1 MGLIV
6 KIESIVFNLNNFMEK
21 QQYSY
26 ARSMILKE
34 WNRITEPLN
43 YKLLGAQAKELVK
56 VIAKEKEDADFIQ
69 LSEKE
74 KRLLNLLNE
83 AVRDLKLPYA
93 KKLFYEHKELY
104 DLSYAQ
110 KWLSSDTRFM
120 CYAWTRTEV

>member
-1 MGLIV
+1 M

>member
-1 MGLIV
+1 M
-6 KIESIVFNLNNFMEK
+6 KIESVVYSLNNFMEK
-21 QQYSY
+21 QQYSS

-43 YKLLGAQAKELVK
+43 FKLLGAEAKELVK

-83 AVRDLKLPYA
+83 AVREVKLPYA
-93 KKLFYEHKELY
+93 KKLFFEHKELY
-104 DLSYAQ
+104 ELSYAQ
-110 KWLSSDTRFM
+110 RWLTSDARFM
-120 CYAWTRTEV
+120 CYAWSRGI

>member
-1 MGLIV
+1 M
-6 KIESIVFNLNNFMEK
+6 KIESVVYNLNNFMEK
-21 QQYSY
+21 QQYSS

-43 YKLLGAQAKELVK
+43 YKLLGAEAKELVK

-83 AVRDLKLPYA
+83 AVREVKLPYA

-110 KWLSSDTRFM
+110 KWLSSDARFM
-120 CYAWTRTEV
+120 CYAWSRTEV

>member
-1 MGLIV
+1 M
-6 KIESIVFNLNNFMEK
+6 KIESVVYSLNNFMEK
-21 QQYSY
+21 QQYSS

-43 YKLLGAQAKELVK
+43 SKLLGAEAKELVK
-56 VIAKEKEDADFIQ
+56 VIAKEKEDTNFIQ

-83 AVRDLKLPYA
+83 AVREVKLPYA
-93 KKLFYEHKELY
+93 KKLFFEHKELY

-110 KWLSSDTRFM
+110 RWLTSDARFM
-120 CYAWTRTEV
+120 CYAWTREI

>member
-1 MGLIV
+1 M
-6 KIESIVFNLNNFMEK
+6 KIESVVYNLNNFMEK
-21 QQYSY
+21 QQYSS
-26 ARSMILKE
+26 ARNMILKE

-43 YKLLGAQAKELVK
+43 YKLLGAETKELVK

-83 AVRDLKLPYA
+83 AVREVKLPYA

-110 KWLSSDTRFM
+110 KWLTSDARFM
-120 CYAWTRTEV
+120 CFAWSREI

>member
-1 MGLIV
+1 V
-6 KIESIVFNLNNFMEK
+6 KIESVVFSLNNFMEK
-21 QQYSY
+21 QQYSS

-43 YKLLGAQAKELVK
+43 YKLLGSEAKELVK
-56 VIAKEKEDADFIQ
+56 VIAQEKKDADFIQ

-83 AVRDLKLPYA
+83 AVRDVKLPYA

-110 KWLSSDTRFM
+110 KWLSSDARFM
-120 CYAWTRTEV
+120 CYAWSKTEI